1 MMKQKNQKY
10 NKQTKQEKYNLQSD
24 QRSDHQ
30 EKQNPPIFWQDHE
43 NPDQKTRNKMR
54 NQKGSIRI
62 LLI

>member
-30 EKQNPPIFWQDHE
+30 EKQNPPIF
-43 NPDQKTRNKMR
+43 
-54 NQKGSIRI
+54 
-62 LLI
+62 